1 MLKDEILDIAHE
13 KMYEDGITDDD
24 MPDKE
29 MDYIVSVA
37 SDLSDERIMEW
48 ALSEGAEYLKKRL
61 SKLKTE
67 SIEDWLVDSLI
78 DHVMG

>member
-1 MLKDEILDIAHE
+1 
-13 KMYEDGITDDD
+13 
-24 MPDKE
+24 
-29 MDYIVSVA
+29 
-37 SDLSDERIMEW
+37 MEW

-67 SIEDWLVDSLI
+67 SIENWLVDSLI